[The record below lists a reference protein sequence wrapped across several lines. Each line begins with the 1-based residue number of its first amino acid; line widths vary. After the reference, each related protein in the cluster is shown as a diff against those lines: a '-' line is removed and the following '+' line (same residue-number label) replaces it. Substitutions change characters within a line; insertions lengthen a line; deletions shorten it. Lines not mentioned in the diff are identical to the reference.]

1 MADYILNDKQF
12 LNLKESIEF
21 QQKYSVALEN
31 WEKFTQEEKKYII
44 ETFSSLYPNKNEKLN
59 EGTWMNTLGDI
70 IGIFDPTGVV
80 DFVNGISYISQ
91 GDKLFGFLSLISA
104 VPYVGDFVAKPVM
117 ASLRVG
123 GPSAKGLKNVM
134 NLVKG
139 GDTVRASAELAKIS
153 KTDGTVTKFVNGFA
167 KMAGKLK
174 EMIIRAPNG
183 IFKGLKNTVLQWIE
197 VFEKGAIAGK
207 PLRVYGQKLATQ
219 LPKLSKAEQLSKLK
233 ALKQIAGETNFFRSY
248 RTSNKILSWK
258 NIWGGMPQLMNR
270 NKSVRALMRKSKWWL
285 GFLDYVNVANFVGP
299 EEFKKKVGDAEFEKM
314 MAEYQKSPQ
323 AQKNFADEYGA
334 NETSSNITT
343 GSPSVS
349 PSSTGGDSI
358 QQMVTN
364 MFMSKLNPIPGM

>member
-31 WEKFTQEEKKYII
+31 WKKFTQEEKKYII
-44 ETFSSLYPNKNEKLN
+44 ETFSFLYPNKNEKLN

-117 ASLRVG
+117 ASLKVG
-123 GPSAKGLKNVM
+123 GPSARGLKNVM

-153 KTDGTVTKFVNGFA
+153 KTDGIVAKFVNGFG

-174 EMIIRAPNG
+174 EMIMRAPNG

-197 VFEKGAIAGK
+197 LFEKGAIAGK

-299 EEFKKKVGDAEFEKM
+299 EEFKKKVGDSEFEKM

-323 AQKNFADEYGA
+323 AQKNFADEYGD